1 MTRSQRIKKIVSL
14 SENKERIAAREFAT
28 TQKILNDY
36 KDRLNQLESYRLEYA
51 EYLKPGGEAQSIK
64 VVRERQAFILQI
76 DEGIRL
82 LKNQISIQEGMNC
95 RERDKWLREKQQLDT
110 MENIFQRFHKTE
122 QHVLELREQNH
133 LDELSLRNVK
143 REKYR

>member
-1 MTRSQRIKKIVSL
+1 MTRSQRIKKIVGL
-14 SENKERIAAREFAT
+14 SENKERAAAREFAAA
-28 TQKILNDY
+28 QKILNDY
-36 KDRLNQLESYRLEYA
+36 KDRLNQLESYRQEYA
-51 EYLKPGGEAQSIK
+51 EHLKPGGEAQSIK
-64 VVRERQAFILQI
+64 MIRERQAFILQI

-122 QHVLELREQNH
+122 QQIVALREQNQ
-133 LDELSLRNVK
+133 LDELSLRK
-143 REKYR
+143 TIKY